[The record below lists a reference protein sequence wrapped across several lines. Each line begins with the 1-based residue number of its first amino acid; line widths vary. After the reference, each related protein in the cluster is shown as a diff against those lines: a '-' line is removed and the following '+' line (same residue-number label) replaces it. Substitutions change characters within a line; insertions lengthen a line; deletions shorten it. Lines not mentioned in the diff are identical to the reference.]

1 MQKNEESNMILSI
14 KRSVKGS
21 LVKIQAVVL
30 GSWRLPVGIPR
41 YKVGYIRSKNFRGW
55 VCTCEDFFN
64 RRIALN
70 RNCKHI
76 KLVRSQYGRY
86 GQKVPL

>member
-1 MQKNEESNMILSI
+1 MIVSI
-14 KRSVKGS
+14 KRSKKGS
-21 LVKIQAVVL
+21 LVKIQAVVASEFL
-30 GSWRLPVGIPR
+30 ADVF

-64 RRIALN
+64 RRMALG

-76 KLVRSQYGRY
+76 HEVRETYGRY
-86 GQKVPL
+86 GTKVPLT